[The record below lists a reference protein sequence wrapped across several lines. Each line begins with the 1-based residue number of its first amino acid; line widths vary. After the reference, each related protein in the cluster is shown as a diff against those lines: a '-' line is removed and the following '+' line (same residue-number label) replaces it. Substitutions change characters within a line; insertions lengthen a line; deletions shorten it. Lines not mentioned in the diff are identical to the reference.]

1 MKPGMLITG
10 GAGLLA
16 SSWAMQMLDRYRVTL
31 ALHSRQ
37 ISIPGVHAETL
48 DLESVSALTYAFG
61 RLDVDMVVHTAAM
74 TSVEDCEA
82 HPAKARHVNAALAG
96 NVAEACAR
104 RRAKLV
110 HISTDHLFAGQS
122 PMLAESELIHA
133 MNVYASSKAEG
144 EQRVLDA
151 CPNAIVARTNFYGWG
166 PSYRKSFSDRII
178 ETLRNGYEI
187 GLFTDVYF
195 TPLLMTDLIAAAHD
209 LSDVGECGIFHFVG
223 DERLSKHAFG
233 VKLAR
238 VFGLDEALIRPSLFS
253 ARSDMVKRPLDLSL
267 SNVKLC
273 NVLGRKM
280 GNVDSQFAKLLIQER
295 HNFVSVGH
303 GA

>member
-31 ALHSRQ
+31 ALHSRK
-37 ISIPGVHAETL
+37 ISVPGVHTETL
-48 DLESVSALTYAFG
+48 DLESVSALTHAFG

-104 RRAKLV
+104 HGAKLV

-122 PMLAESELIHA
+122 PMLAESEPIEAL
-133 MNVYASSKAEG
+133 NVYASSKAEG
-144 EQRVLDA
+144 EQRILDA

-166 PSYRKSFSDRII
+166 LSYRKSFSDRII
-178 ETLRNGYEI
+178 ENLRNGYEI

-195 TPLLMTDLIAAAHD
+195 TPLLMADLIVAAHD
-209 LSDVGECGIFHFVG
+209 LSDAGECGIFNFVG

-238 VFGLDEALIRPSLFS
+238 AFGLDEALIRPSLFS
-253 ARSDMVKRPLDLSL
+253 ARSDLVKRPPDLSL

-273 NVLGRKM
+273 SALGRKM
-280 GNVDSQFAKLLIQER
+280 GNVDSQFARLLMQEC
-295 HNFVSVGH
+295 HNFVPLGQV
-303 GA
+303 A